1 MIEPKRVRAMMLVAF
16 LEWVPPIIRSDLLAD
31 EKLRE
36 DFDLDID
43 PELNLDDASMTFK
56 RSALFSAVRAA
67 GVSPGK
73 VHKVLDLA
81 GTEWEIIAKV
91 AKGAAGLTMKSG
103 SRSLNAPHLL
113 LLTKNKSAR
122 KQFFAREADRLN
134 LPSPLTKRWS
144 GLLHARALSDQEFEE
159 LMAEELRTP
168 VAVTERMLAELRKPT
183 VSIEILVPR
192 SLDYYEQLVGRLA
205 GQANIKEYVEE
216 VATEHTHRLLEWRMP
231 DGLHQALLMC
241 SHSLITNALAKEA
254 IVASE
259 FNRLA
264 IWAQS
269 ADAIARTAALELA
282 VRRPS
287 DRAKI
292 ADAARALAERFTG
305 KGTNERCDPFTLL
318 SAAFVMVDGELGKV
332 KTLASKPPFWR
343 RLAALSHA
351 ALITR
356 CVLSTGGDP
365 VKFIKW
371 MGSVRSDEYIA
382 QGYVDLRREPRW
394 LADFAMPGQLKDELG
409 GRVLVAAAR
418 EGKSIDKLG
427 LRDILMGDA
436 PRSLKK
442 QLDLF
447 SIQFPGPLEGNVDFV
462 TPLAPDLLVKMR
474 EGLGDPAPSV
484 SSFILVAN
492 AALLFQL
499 PQDVPELAADAIRRA
514 QYRLDAGGKPEQL
527 QRCLVGLATV
537 AAIYRNHRLA
547 DELFIL
553 IRSYR
558 RLLPHE
564 LDLDDVFRVG
574 MIACASRADLDD
586 WCKCVGAFF
595 TDLGFGELTRKQAA
609 ALHPFLIDFCELV
622 PELWATCGQ
631 AIAAI
636 EAVGLP

>member
-1 MIEPKRVRAMMLVAF
+1 VIEPKRVRAMMLVAF

-31 EKLRE
+31 EKLRK

-43 PELNLDDASMTFK
+43 PELNLGDASMTFK
-56 RSALFSAVRAA
+56 RSALFAVVRAA

-73 VHKVLDLA
+73 VHKVLDQA
-81 GTEWEIIAKV
+81 GAEWEIIANV
-91 AKGAAGLTMKSG
+91 AKGAAGLTIKSG
-103 SRSLNAPHLL
+103 SRSLNAAHLL
-113 LLTKNKSAR
+113 LLTRNKSTR
-122 KQFFAREADRLN
+122 KQFFAREANRLN
-134 LPSPLTKRWS
+134 LPIPLTKRWS
-144 GLLHARALSDQEFEE
+144 GLLHARALSEQEFEE
-159 LMAEELRTP
+159 LMAEELHTP
-168 VAVTERMLAELRKPT
+168 VAITERILAELRKPT
-183 VSIEILVPR
+183 VSIEILVLR
-192 SLDYYEQLVGRLA
+192 SLDYYERLVGRLD

-216 VATEHTHRLLEWRMP
+216 VATEHIHRLLEWRMP

-264 IWAQS
+264 TWAQS

-282 VRRPS
+282 VKRPR

-292 ADAARALAERFTG
+292 GDTVRALAERFTG
-305 KGTNERCDPFTLL
+305 NGAKERCDPFKLL
-318 SAAFVMVDGELGKV
+318 SAAFIMVDGELGKA

-365 VKFIKW
+365 AKFIRW
-371 MGSVRSDEYIA
+371 MGSVRSEEYIA

-442 QLDLF
+442 HLNLF
-447 SIQFPGPLEGNVDFV
+447 SIQLPGPLEGNVDFM
-462 TPLAPDLLVKMR
+462 TALAPDLLVKMR
-474 EGLGDPAPSV
+474 AGLGDPAPSV

-499 PQDVPELAADAIRRA
+499 PQDVPALAADAIRRA

-527 QRCLVGLATV
+527 QCCLVGLATV
-537 AAIYRNHRLA
+537 AAIYRNQRLA

-553 IRSYR
+553 VRSYR

-564 LDLDDVFRVG
+564 LDLDDAFRVG
-574 MIACASRADLDD
+574 IIACASRADLGD

-595 TDLGFGELTRKQAA
+595 TELGFGELTREEAA
-609 ALHPFLIDFCELV
+609 ALHPFLMEFCELV
-622 PELWATCGQ
+622 PQLWSTCGQ

-636 EAVGLP
+636 EAVGFP